1 MKRIK
6 RNKKFRNYYR
16 LLKNKIIALQIIQMK
31 FNNKNNFRLLMKIKI
46 QKQYKKSNKIMRI
59 N

>member
-6 RNKKFRNYYR
+6 RNKKFSNYYR

-46 QKQYKKSNKIMRI
+46 
-59 N
+59 